1 MLSSTQFI
9 HHVYFWLADPANN
22 DNRKALNAGLQA
34 LSKVPTIKQFHIG
47 VPADTNRDVI
57 ETGYDF
63 SWLVVFDTAAEQD
76 AYQVDP
82 IHLHF
87 VDTCKH
93 LWKKVV
99 VYDSIGAK

>member
-1 MLSSTQFI
+1 MLTPSHFI
-9 HHVYFWLADPANN
+9 HHVYFWLSDPGNKEDHA
-22 DNRKALNAGLQA
+22 ALVAGLQA
-34 LSKVPTIKQFHIG
+34 LSKTPSIKQFHIG
-47 VPADTNRDVI
+47 VPAATNREVI
-57 ETGYDF
+57 ETSYDL

-99 VYDSIGAK
+99 VYDSIGA